1 MAAWLTWLKSRLLL
15 PAGSE
20 AAEEAELAAD
30 QLAARL
36 LALERM
42 RAAAAWLGARPQLG
56 QDVFARGVPED
67 HTEIDRSR
75 LTLELGG
82 LVRAYL
88 QAVRRGT
95 RATQYRPRALTL
107 WTVQDALN
115 RLSSLLGSLPDWTN
129 SCRTASRRRWNAV
142 PRWPAR

>member
-1 MAAWLTWLKSRLLL
+1 
-15 PAGSE
+15 
-20 AAEEAELAAD
+20 
-30 QLAARL
+30 
-36 LALERM
+36 
-42 RAAAAWLGARPQLG
+42 
-56 QDVFARGVPED
+56 VFARGVPED

-95 RATQYRPRALTL
+95 RAGSYRPRALTL

-115 RLSSLLGSLPDWTN
+115 RLASLLGSLPDWT
-129 SCRTASRRRWNAV
+129 SLEQFLPDFFSSPMERRAALASTLIASLEMARGGAV
-142 PRWPAR
+142 RLRQEEAFGPILLHRGERETEHAA